1 MFGNALIS
9 FNLKVNAK
17 KSLMISAEGCTAAM
31 EGCCK
36 AIAVKGNACS
46 WVAEGFKIFCYTVE
60 IQRKVWVFATLMCE
74 DMNKKIWNSA
84 NYV

>member
-46 WVAEGFKIFCYTVE
+46 
-60 IQRKVWVFATLMCE
+60 
-74 DMNKKIWNSA
+74 
-84 NYV
+84 